1 MYSKNILFLRLKA
14 VKYPGRFGLRKSK
27 PLQWLLTIHRLCM
40 WIWHSNC
47 LKACNHCMCDILHN
61 KRISAHILTT
71 HFWNA
76 IIAFIPSTGMYWIC
90 ACKLIYTWKHFLYK
104 KAWCY
109 VPMFGQLLST
119 NVVSVTVGQGFPPSQ
134 TAFLCCWKYRN
145 HEPFHSEPKKPKYS
159 LQALYSYFTT
169 HINPTKETHHSSFFL
184 TKTVKEKKQKKLIVA
199 VQNKKNRK

>member
-119 NVVSVTVGQGFPPSQ
+119 NVVSVTVGQGFSPLTNSLPMLLKIQ
-134 TAFLCCWKYRN
+134 EPWAFSFR
-145 HEPFHSEPKKPKYS
+145 
-159 LQALYSYFTT
+159 
-169 HINPTKETHHSSFFL
+169 TKET
-184 TKTVKEKKQKKLIVA
+184 KV
-199 VQNKKNRK
+199 